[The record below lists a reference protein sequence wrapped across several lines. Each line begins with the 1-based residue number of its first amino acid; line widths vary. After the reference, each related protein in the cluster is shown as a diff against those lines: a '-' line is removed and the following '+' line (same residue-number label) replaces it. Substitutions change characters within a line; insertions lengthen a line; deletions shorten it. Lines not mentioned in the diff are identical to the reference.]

1 MSKEKEIDNHRFIVV
16 RDLETPF
23 GTLKKGM
30 TIVVFRNIACVDGY
44 TVEPSFQAL
53 IKQIVLKAEEEIKQ
67 GKTPYN
73 LREHPFLPNE

>member
-30 TIVVFRNIACVDGY
+30 TIVVFRNIASVDGY

-67 GKTPYN
+67 GETPYN

>member
-23 GTLKKGM
+23 GTLKKGT
-30 TIVVFRNIACVDGY
+30 TIVVFRNIASVDGY

-73 LREHPFLPNE
+73 LREHHFLPNE

>member
-30 TIVVFRNIACVDGY
+30 TIVVFRNIASVDGY
-44 TVEPSFQAL
+44 TVQPLSKHL
-53 IKQIVLKAEEEIKQ
+53 S
-67 GKTPYN
+67 N
-73 LREHPFLPNE
+73 R